1 MNDGSSDETFRLLT
15 GGGREGPSDQSIG
28 LQPQFRP
35 SGGDHRRAR
44 FRLGRSGSGDGC
56 EPSDPPELLPQM
68 LATWSPEKRVVVYCS
83 SESCGSSREVARRL
97 REEARLKDVFV
108 LEGGWEAWVN
118 QKR

>member
-1 MNDGSSDETFRLLT
+1 VNDGSSDETFRLLT

-44 FRLGRSGSGDGC
+44 FRLGRSGSGDEC

-68 LATWSPEKRVVVYCS
+68 LDLFK
-83 SESCGSSREVARRL
+83 
-97 REEARLKDVFV
+97 
-108 LEGGWEAWVN
+108 
-118 QKR
+118 